1 MAASEFPAADDL
13 AELSAGQR
21 AAILR
26 RYFAR
31 HAASFAADEVD
42 SMVAVL
48 RPAATPQKFARASD
62 SMLHIVVAR
71 LLGRKE
77 NVAVD

>member
-1 MAASEFPAADDL
+1 MAASEFSVADNL
-13 AELSAGQR
+13 LELSAAQR
-21 AAILR
+21 AAVLR

-31 HAASFAADEVD
+31 HAAAFAVAEVD
-42 SMVAVL
+42 SMVAEL
-48 RPAATPQKFARASD
+48 RPTGTPQKFGRAID
-62 SMLHIVVAR
+62 SMLRIVVAR